1 MVFCYLL
8 TTFLMVFGALLA
20 TRSQVDQRVAHRQR
34 DQSHAFQSAEAGVD
48 RALIALRANYGTSQ
62 IATTSLGAAQSYA
75 VTITQDGDVRTI
87 RSTGTST
94 EEGAATKQIEV
105 KVQRSIPANFYDNAI
120 YGSSTITINGNTYSV
135 VGDVVTGDDDLVNNI
150 SHITGQVFYDPSA
163 HPLPKLSFSQLHDI
177 ALSQGNVFDSGRLNG
192 IKHGSDH
199 FPTAFCYSPP
209 TDPNDPTTC
218 TPNVN
223 YVTTDLVLN
232 GNIGTIG
239 GLFVVV
245 GNVLTDPST
254 TEDTTINGNG
264 QIAGMIYT
272 SGEFTVNGGGG
283 GLNVSGGVWAGK
295 KVKINGNVAITYNP
309 DYMQAVKQMGLGSD
323 LRVLYWQEC
332 APTGC

>member
-8 TTFLMVFGALLA
+8 TAFLMTFGALLA
-20 TRSQVDQRVAHRQR
+20 TRSRIDQQVAHRQR
-34 DQSHAFQSAEAGVD
+34 NQSHAFQLAEAGID
-48 RALIALRANYGTSQ
+48 QALIALRANYDATAV
-62 IATTSLGAAQSYA
+62 ATTSLGAAQTYA
-75 VTITQDGDVRTI
+75 VSITQEGDVRTI
-87 RSTGTST
+87 RSTGTSS
-94 EEGAATKQIEV
+94 EESTATKQIEV

-120 YGSSTITINGNTYSV
+120 YGSSTITINGNAYSV
-135 VGDVVTGDDDLVNNI
+135 TGDVVTGDENLVNNV
-150 SHITGQVFYDPSA
+150 SHITGQVFYDPAAS
-163 HPLPKLSFSQLHDI
+163 PLPKLSFAQLHEI
-177 ALSQGNVFDSGRLNG
+177 AASQGNVFDSGRLNG
-192 IKHGSDH
+192 IKHGTDS
-199 FPTAFCYSPP
+199 FPTSFCYSPP

-232 GNIGTIG
+232 GDIGTIG

-264 QIAGMIYT
+264 QIAGMVYT
-272 SGEFTVNGGGG
+272 SGAFTVNGGGG

-295 KVKINGNVAITYNP
+295 KIKINGNISVSYNA
-309 DYMQAVKQMGLGSD
+309 DYMQAVKHMELESD

-332 APTGC
+332 APGGC